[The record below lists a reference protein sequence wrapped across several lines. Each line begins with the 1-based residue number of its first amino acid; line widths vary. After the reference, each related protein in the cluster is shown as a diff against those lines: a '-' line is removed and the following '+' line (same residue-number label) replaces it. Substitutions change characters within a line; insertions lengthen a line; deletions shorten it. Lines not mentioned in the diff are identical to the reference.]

1 MQLLKIGKNSTY
13 FYIAARNICVNMWI
27 KLLEAKTTI
36 LVPLGKE
43 HKWRKKNP
51 SIFCVTLNKQD
62 IHSHITYVT
71 VFNLKAA

>member
-1 MQLLKIGKNSTY
+1 
-13 FYIAARNICVNMWI
+13 MWI

-43 HKWRKKNP
+43 HKWRKKKP